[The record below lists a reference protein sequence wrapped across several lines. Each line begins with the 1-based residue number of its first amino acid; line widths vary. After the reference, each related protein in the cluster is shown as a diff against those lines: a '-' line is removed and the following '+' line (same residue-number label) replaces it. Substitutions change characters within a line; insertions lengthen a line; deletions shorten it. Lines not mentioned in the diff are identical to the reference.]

1 MVTQKRF
8 VPCFFFPGE
17 MPPMIKRGINPADV
31 VNLLE
36 RTRTRARKQVM
47 MQKLLTGRMRLI

>member
-1 MVTQKRF
+1 
-8 VPCFFFPGE
+8 
-17 MPPMIKRGINPADV
+17 MIKRGINPADV